1 MPSPP
6 RTIGIAGTGLIGTSI
21 ALAARRAWPDV
32 GLSGFDRAD
41 VLRQPQVASV
51 FSRLSPDLATLAEC
65 DLIVLALPVD
75 AIARAVKVVASLA
88 GAETLITDTGSTK
101 RAIVGAAAGV
111 PSFVGGHPMA
121 GAERGGPD
129 LARADLF
136 DGCTWWVVPAADTA
150 TAAVCDFARAI
161 GASPVQV
168 DAARHDALMAAISH
182 LPQVVASALMARVG
196 EAAGEGGLAH
206 AGAGLRDTTRLAA
219 SPAGMWA
226 SVLASNADEVA
237 PLLRAVARDLDQI
250 AEGLHDEG
258 AVRRLF
264 SDANRWRAP
273 LDAERG

>member
-41 VLRQPQVASV
+41 VLRQPEVVSV

-65 DLIVLALPVD
+65 DLIVVALPVE
-75 AIARAVKVVASLA
+75 AITRAVKVLTGLA
-88 GAETLITDTGSTK
+88 GAGTILTDTGSTK
-101 RAIVGAAAGV
+101 RAIVDAAAGI

-121 GAERGGPD
+121 GAERGGPG

-136 DGCTWWVVPAADTA
+136 DGRTWWVVPAEPAA
-150 TAAVCDFARAI
+150 TGLVRDFVEGLGAA
-161 GASPVQV
+161 PVEIE
-168 DAARHDALMAAISH
+168 AARHDVLVAAISH

-196 EAAGEGGLAH
+196 QTVGEEGLGH

-219 SPAGMWA
+219 SPAAMWT
-226 SVLASNADEVA
+226 SVLGANAGEIA
-237 PLLRAVARDLDQI
+237 PLLSALASDLEQI
-250 AEGLHDEG
+250 AGQLEDAE
-258 AVRRLF
+258 AVQRLF
-264 SDANRWRAP
+264 TEANRWRAR
-273 LDAERG
+273 LDTPRV